1 MLPVPPARI
10 RRALPTSLLMGLLGL
25 SLAGCNGLNNLS
37 SQGYLY
43 TRDSQPLQLSDEV
56 QLRQGHMGLE
66 FNPKPMWS
74 ADMRLHNERSD
85 FSVSVPSEAYSGRS
99 FFLASRESGL
109 RYDIRAYW
117 RESKEDRAERDS
129 SESCTA
135 PGFCSKSVRRLK
147 CAGKT
152 YRSGTDRYEK
162 HLDDENCQE
171 VLVTE
176 SGNFP
181 DCPGTRPVRNRYQ
194 TYKLMVSL
202 AFTNPASH
210 QPPIAEFDGE
220 SQRKERLLETV
231 ALGACRAY

>member
-1 MLPVPPARI
+1 MLAVLPARA

-25 SLAGCNGLNNLS
+25 SLAGCSGLT

-66 FNPKPMWS
+66 FSPAPMWS

-85 FSVSVPSEAYSGRS
+85 FSVSVPSSAYSGRS
-99 FFLASRESGL
+99 FFLTSRESGL

-117 RESKEDRAERDS
+117 RESKKDRVERDS
-129 SESCTA
+129 SENCTA

-147 CAGKT
+147 CGSKS
-152 YRSGTDRYEK
+152 YRSGSDRYEK
-162 HLDDENCQE
+162 HLDDKDCQE

-176 SGNFP
+176 NGNFP

-194 TYKLMVSL
+194 TYKLLVSL
-202 AFTNPASH
+202 AFTTPDRH
-210 QPPIAEFDGE
+210 EPPLAEFDGE
-220 SQRKERLLETV
+220 SQRKERLLETEV
-231 ALGACRAY
+231 LGACRAY